1 MFSDEFSDAALAAK
15 AKVKLFR
22 RNLPGYIVASLL
34 AGIFIGFGVL
44 VMCTV
49 GGLLDGQPHGRIAM
63 GISFGI
69 ALSLVA
75 MAGAELFTGN
85 NFVITAGLLRKK
97 INLADAAKV
106 LGVCFLANWAGSVLL
121 ALLFWGA
128 GFTHSYTG
136 WFIASMAAAKIGIPF
151 WALFIRAALCN
162 ALVCLAVWC
171 CFRCKCEIG
180 KLVMI
185 FGCVAAFVISGF
197 EHSIANMTLL
207 TIAFFVPF
215 SSPFPASGYF
225 YNLLVVTLGNM
236 AGGICV
242 ALAYF
247 VIARKKRVR

>member
-1 MFSDEFSDAALAAK
+1 MFRDEFSDAALAAK

-22 RNLPGYIVASLL
+22 RNPLGFVIASVL

-44 VMCTV
+44 LMCSV
-49 GGLLDGQPHGRIAM
+49 GGLLDGQSYAGIVM

-85 NFVITAGLLRKK
+85 NFTITAGLLRKK
-97 INLADAAKV
+97 ITLADAAKV
-106 LGVCFLANWAGSVLL
+106 LGVCYLGNWAGSVLL
-121 ALLFWGA
+121 ALLFWGT
-128 GFTHSYTG
+128 GFTDTYTG
-136 WFIASMAAAKIGIPF
+136 WFIASIAAAKIGIPF
-151 WALFIRAALCN
+151 WPLLIRAALCN

-215 SSPFPASGYF
+215 TSPFPVSGYF

-236 AGGICV
+236 TGGICV
-242 ALAYF
+242 ALAYY
-247 VIARKKRVR
+247 VVARKKKS

>member
-22 RNLPGYIVASLL
+22 RNLLGYIIASLL

-44 VMCTV
+44 LMCSV
-49 GGLLDGQPHGRIAM
+49 GGLLDGQPHAKIAM

-69 ALSLVA
+69 ALSLVV

-85 NFVITAGLLRKK
+85 NFIITAGLLRKK
-97 INLADAAKV
+97 ISLADAAKA
-106 LGVCFLANWAGSVLL
+106 LGLCYLGNWAGSVLL
-121 ALLFWGA
+121 ALLWQGT
-128 GFTHSYTG
+128 GFAASSTG
-136 WFIASMAAAKIGIPF
+136 SFIASLAASKIDIPF
-151 WALFIRAALCN
+151 WPLLLRAALCN

-171 CFRCKCEIG
+171 CFRCKSESG
-180 KLVMI
+180 KLIMI

-215 SSPFPASGYF
+215 ANAITVGGYF
-225 YNLLVVTLGNM
+225 YNVLVVTLGNM

-242 ALAYF
+242 ALAYY
-247 VIARKKRVR
+247 VVERKKKS

>member
-1 MFSDEFSDAALAAK
+1 MFYDEFSDAALAAK

-22 RNLPGYIVASLL
+22 RNPLGYNIASVL

-44 VMCTV
+44 LMCSA
-49 GGLLDGQPHGRIAM
+49 GGLLDGQPYAGIAM

-69 ALSLVA
+69 ALSLVVF
-75 MAGAELFTGN
+75 AGSELFTGN
-85 NFVITAGLLRKK
+85 NFIITAGLLRKK
-97 INLADAAKV
+97 IALADAAKA
-106 LGVCFLANWAGSVLL
+106 LGVCFLGNWAGSVLL
-121 ALLFWGA
+121 ALLFHGA
-128 GFTHSYTG
+128 GFTHTYTG
-136 WFIASMAAAKIGIPF
+136 WFIASLAAAKIDIPF

-171 CFRCKCEIG
+171 CFRCKSEIG
-180 KLVMI
+180 KLILI

-215 SSPFPASGYF
+215 SSPFPVSGYF

-242 ALAYF
+242 ALAYY
-247 VIARKKRVR
+247 VVARKKRVR